1 MMTIR
6 ETTIAKLQQLPE
18 PLLQEVSDFIDFLRD
33 KQQHSTATDKP
44 NSDVKKAWLQ
54 WFESVDRLEVYPDQP
69 AINSQQLVLTKYRKQ
84 GVIS

>member
-1 MMTIR
+1 MAIR

-18 PLLQEVSDFIDFLRD
+18 PLLHQVSDFIDFLRY

-54 WFESVDRLEVYPDQP
+54 WFESVVQLEVSPHQP
-69 AINSQQLVLTKYRKQ
+69 ASNYQQLFLTKYRKQ
-84 GVIS
+84 GVIT